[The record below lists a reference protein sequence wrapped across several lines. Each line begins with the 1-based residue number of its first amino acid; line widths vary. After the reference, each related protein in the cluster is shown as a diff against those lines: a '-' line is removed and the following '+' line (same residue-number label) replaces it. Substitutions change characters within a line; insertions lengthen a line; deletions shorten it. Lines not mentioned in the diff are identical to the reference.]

1 MKRSVLGKGIAA
13 LIPEG
18 PHLRP
23 GTGTDV
29 PIGEI
34 QPNPLQPRR
43 QFAKGALEE
52 LASSIRAHGLLQPVV
67 VCRAP
72 GGGYHLIAGERRW
85 RAAKLAGLERIPVIL
100 REEIGDA
107 DRLALALIENLQRED
122 LTPIEEAR
130 AYHHLRTELGLRQE
144 EIASRVGK
152 DRSTVANALRLLQL
166 PLDVQEKVDA
176 GVLSAGHAR
185 ALAGVDGSD
194 RQIELARRCL
204 QKGPVLTACGDLG
217 GELERYLQKRP
228 RPVRS
233 APDPETRE
241 AEDRLSLALGVRVE
255 IKRRRRGSEV
265 RLLCESEDDLIRVFR
280 TLTRGTR

>member
-1 MKRSVLGKGIAA
+1 MKRSALGKGIAA

-23 GTGTDV
+23 GSGSDV

-34 QPNPLQPRR
+34 EPNPLQPRR
-43 QFAKGALEE
+43 QFTEGALKE
-52 LASSIRAHGLLQPVV
+52 LVASIRTHGLLQPVV

-85 RAAKLAGLERIPVIL
+85 RAAKLAGLERIPIVL
-100 REEIGDA
+100 REELGDA
-107 DRLALALIENLQRED
+107 DRLTLALIENLQRED

-130 AYHHLRTELGLRQE
+130 AYHHLRTETALSQE
-144 EIASRVGK
+144 EIAKRVGK

-166 PLDVQEKVDA
+166 PLEVQETVDA
-176 GVLSAGHAR
+176 GALSAGHAR
-185 ALAGVDGSD
+185 ALAGVDGRD
-194 RQIELARRCL
+194 RQIELATRC
-204 QKGPVLTACGDLG
+204 VRLG
-217 GELERYLQKRP
+217 WSVRELERRLQKRP
-228 RPVRS
+228 RRGRS

-255 IKRRRRGSEV
+255 IKRRGRGSEV
-265 RLLCESEDDLIRVFR
+265 RLLCQSEADLIRVFR